1 MDSAINADRVA
12 ERYEQGGHNVPP
24 DKIVARY
31 ARSLANLPDAMPYL
45 SRAFFFDNSGAE
57 MKYLACF
64 SDDAGLETHLPENEL
79 PAWFKTFWTAVARHG
94 GARRSGAR
102 RLAEP

>member
-1 MDSAINADRVA
+1 MDPAINADRVA

-31 ARSLANLPDAMPYL
+31 ARSLGNLPDAIPYL

-64 SDDAGLETHLPENEL
+64 SGESGLETHLPENEL
-79 PAWFKTFWTAVARHG
+79 PAWFKTFRTALAR
-94 GARRSGAR
+94 
-102 RLAEP
+102 